1 MWQEDRCAYLGLTLV
16 RGNHSHWTQ
25 PSIIAVSHHPL
36 ATARIAADGNCF
48 FRSVS
53 LAVTGSQE
61 FHDELRLLIT
71 TYMLHKST
79 NPMLSSLG
87 SPDDSMESY
96 MKRSRMQTLGT
107 WATELE
113 VIAAAS
119 LLNTSI
125 YIYAKCGEAF
135 KWLKHSPQETKPGL
149 HQDEGIYITNFN
161 KHFETVKKM

>member
-1 MWQEDRCAYLGLTLV
+1 M
-16 RGNHSHWTQ
+16 NHSHLTQ
-25 PSIIAVSHHPL
+25 PSMIAVSHCPL

-48 FRSVS
+48 FQSVS

-61 FHDELRLLIT
+61 FHEELRLLIT
-71 TYMLHKST
+71 TYMIHKST
-79 NPMLSSLG
+79 DPILSSLG
-87 SPDDSMESY
+87 SPDGSVESY

-119 LLNTSI
+119 LLNTTI
-125 YIYAKCGEAF
+125 YIYAETF
-135 KWLKHSPQETKPGL
+135 KWLKQSPQETKLGL
-149 HQDEGIYITNFN
+149 HQDEGIHITNFN